1 MSGPSSPSV
10 RTRLQ
15 ALSRDKRD
23 TLLLIAA
30 AVLVLAPHAAHLPL
44 WVSLLCGATLA
55 WRAGLTLLGRRL
67 PRNLVLVPIAA
78 AAMAGVLQSYDTLLG
93 RDAGVAM
100 LVMLVAFKM
109 LEMHA
114 RRDLFVVVFLCFF
127 LVLTN
132 FFYSQSIGTA
142 VLMLVS
148 LVFLLAAQLS
158 FQLTGRVPPL
168 RTRLLMSARMLALAL
183 PLAAAVFVLFPRIEG
198 PLWGMPDASRSART
212 GLSDTMSP
220 GQLSDLAQ
228 SEEVAF
234 RVRFADAPPPQPLLY
249 WRGPVLGSF
258 DGKTWTRVLPLPRGT
273 NPPMQPLSIAVGGA
287 PLRYQV
293 TQEASNA
300 RWLFALEVPQALPRL
315 PDRPVS
321 VSGELE
327 LQAGAP
333 ITERLRYDLVSYV
346 RYELQ
351 AGPSLADG
359 ARWLLLPWNSN
370 PRTLAAGRRLALE
383 PDPAVRVRTA
393 LEGFAKGGYVYTLQP
408 PLLQGRNTVDAFLYD
423 TRAGFCEHYAGAFVF
438 LMRAAGVPARVVTGY
453 QGGEMNPLD
462 GYLTVRQSDA
472 HAWAE
477 VWLAGRGW
485 VRVDPTA
492 MVAPE
497 RVQRSLA
504 RALPPAPFGI
514 EGLGRLMQPDPDSLL
529 GKLRYALGAANNGWN
544 QWVLNYTPQRQHDLV
559 RRLQN
564 GMFNWQAIGALAM
577 LCLLLFIAGKF
588 WRRRKV
594 DPVDALYSALCR
606 RLGQRGLP
614 RAPSEGPTAYAAR
627 IAAMAPAGSGASGAS
642 GGVEL
647 DAGARAAAGEFLRR
661 YSAFR
666 YGPHAGGAST
676 LVPILKALLSRV
688 R

>member
-1 MSGPSSPSV
+1 MSGAPL
-10 RTRLQ
+10 RTGLARLQ

-23 TLLLIAA
+23 TLLLIGAA
-30 AVLVLAPHAAHLPL
+30 MLVLAPHAAHLPA
-44 WVSLLCGATLA
+44 WVTLLCGATLA

-132 FFYSQSIGTA
+132 FFYSQGIGTA
-142 VLMLVS
+142 ILMLVS
-148 LVFLLAAQLS
+148 LAFLLAAQLS
-158 FQLTGRVPPL
+158 FQFTGRVPPL

-198 PLWGMPDASRSART
+198 PLWGMPDASRSATT
-212 GLSDTMSP
+212 GLSDSMSP
-220 GQLSDLAQ
+220 GQMSDLAQ

-234 RVRFADAPPPQPLLY
+234 RVRFEGTAPPQPLLY

-258 DGKTWTRVLPLPRGT
+258 DGKTWTRVLPLPRRTGSS
-273 NPPMQPLSIAVGGA
+273 MQPLSIAVGGE

-293 TQEASNA
+293 TQEASHA

-315 PDRPVS
+315 PDRSVS
-321 VSGELE
+321 VTGELE

-333 ITERLRYDLVSYV
+333 LAERVRYDLASYV

-351 AGPSLADG
+351 AGPSLADS
-359 ARWLLLPWNSN
+359 ARWLLLPWDSN

-383 PDPAVRVRTA
+383 PDPAARVRTV
-393 LEGFAKGGYVYTLQP
+393 LDGFAKGGYVYTLQP
-408 PLLQGRNTVDAFLYD
+408 PLLRGKDTIDDFLYG

-462 GYLTVRQSDA
+462 GFLTVRQSDA

-485 VRVDPTA
+485 VRIDPTA

-504 RALPPAPFGI
+504 RALPPPAPFGI

-529 GKLRYALGAANNGWN
+529 GKLRYAIGAANNGWN

-559 RRLQN
+559 GRLQN
-564 GMFNWQAIGALAM
+564 KVFNWQAVTLLAM

-588 WRRRKV
+588 SRRRRA

-606 RLGQRGLP
+606 RLGQHGLA
-614 RAPSEGPTAYAAR
+614 RAPSEGPTAYAMR
-627 IAAMAPAGSGASGAS
+627 IAAAPADTVA
-642 GGVEL
+642 L
-647 DAGARAAAGEFLRR
+647 DAGARTAAGEFLRR

-666 YGPHAGGAST
+666 YGRQADGAST
-676 LVPILKALLSRV
+676 LVPILKELLSRV